1 MKLLNKE
8 DVCERLAVS
17 PRCLDNWVKIKKFPP
32 GQRFGKRDY
41 WTETAVER
49 WVQLLFVAQE
59 NWEPN

>member
-8 DVCERLAVS
+8 DVCERLAIS

-49 WVQLLFVAQE
+49 WV
-59 NWEPN
+59 